1 MLLILSGLSTSVGLA
16 RGFGCGLG
24 WDFLGPLGISIR
36 SIHGGQQRSE
46 KRCPRAAEDQALS
59 FTAQQAAATGDHV

>member
-1 MLLILSGLSTSVGLA
+1 MLLILPGLSTSVGLA
-16 RGFGCGLG
+16 RGFGRGLG
-24 WDFLGPLGISIR
+24 WDFLGPLGIS
-36 SIHGGQQRSE
+36 SIHGDQRHSE